1 MTPKFAHEIAAQ
13 AMRAGQMFG
22 PDMKRRDAIKLL
34 GAATISIWPR
44 GSFGQPQKIP
54 KVGFLYPGLTVAG
67 GSRLQAFREGLKTAG
82 WDDGQVQVEARF
94 AEGVSAKNAAL
105 AQELVAAKV
114 DVLVPISF
122 ISVEAA
128 RAATKT
134 IPVVCFDLE
143 TDPVASGIAATLARP
158 GGNVTG
164 VFFDFPD
171 FRAKWI
177 QLLKETIPGL
187 TRAVVLRDSALHEPQ
202 LEGIEAGAGPLGVHL
217 EIMDVGS
224 LAEFDAAFRAIS
236 ERRPD
241 ALLILSSPLFGTNP
255 GRVAELTTRYRLPT
269 ITLFPE
275 FARAGGLM
283 AYGVDLLGAFRQTGG
298 MAGKVLKGAKPAELP
313 IERPTKFELV
323 VNAKTAKALGIE
335 LPTSILLRADEVI
348 E

>member
-1 MTPKFAHEIAAQ
+1 
-13 AMRAGQMFG
+13 MR
-22 PDMKRRDAIKLL
+22 RRDVVTAL
-34 GAATISIWPR
+34 GATAVGAVWPAVAT
-44 GSFGQPQKIP
+44 GQPKIP
-54 KVGFLYPGLTVAG
+54 KVGFLYPGLATAG
-67 GSRLQAFREGLKTAG
+67 VSRLAAFREGLKGAG
-82 WDDGQVQVEARF
+82 WGDGQVQIEARF
-94 AEGVSAKNAAL
+94 AESVSARNAAL
-105 AQELVAAKV
+105 AQELVGQKV

-134 IPVVCFDLE
+134 VPIVCFDLE
-143 TDPVASGIAATLARP
+143 TDPVASGLAATLARP

-171 FRAKWI
+171 FRAKWV
-177 QLLKETIPGL
+177 QLMKEAIPRL
-187 TRAVVLRDSALHEPQ
+187 SRAVVLRDSALHAPQ
-202 LEGIEAGAGPLGVHL
+202 LEGLEAGAGPLGVHL

-224 LAEFDAAFRAIS
+224 LAEFESVFRAVS

-275 FARAGGLM
+275 FARQGGLM

-298 MAGKVLKGAKPAELP
+298 MVAKVLNGAKPAELP

-323 VNAKTAKALGIE
+323 VNAKTAKVLGVE